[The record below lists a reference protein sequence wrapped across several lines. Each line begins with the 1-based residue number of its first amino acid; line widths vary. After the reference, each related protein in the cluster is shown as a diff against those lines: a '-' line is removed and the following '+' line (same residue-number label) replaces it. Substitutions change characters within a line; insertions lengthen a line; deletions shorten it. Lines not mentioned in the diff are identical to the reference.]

1 MLGPFRLESYKEKN
15 LCASFFFFFLA
26 KQKDILDQG
35 KESLTLP

>member
-1 MLGPFRLESYKEKN
+1 MLGPFRFESYKEKN
-15 LCASFFFFFLA
+15 LCASFFLA

>member
-15 LCASFFFFFLA
+15 LCASFFFFLA